1 MAEQLPRRT
10 LGNSDVSVTA
20 LGLGGAPLGDLFEEI
35 SDAQADEVVQAAY
48 QNGVRLYDSAPWYG
62 HGLSEHRIARPL
74 RWQERRDFVL
84 STKVGRVYARPVEP
98 ETFSTSPWVGGLPFE
113 LRFDY
118 SYDGVLRSYEDSLQ
132 RLGLNRVDMLV
143 IHDLDGQYHD
153 AEQLESHRRVLEQ
166 GGYRALEELKNRGE
180 TRAIGAGI
188 NDHRMMQY
196 FLDRFELDF
205 FLVAMPYTL
214 LDQTPLETDFEAC
227 RERGI
232 GIVIGAPLAS
242 GILATG
248 AVEGATYAYQRANAE
263 VLERTRSIQQVCD
276 EFQVRL
282 PAAALQFPLGHP
294 CVAAVIPGATHA
306 TIVTDNVRNL
316 LAPIPAE
323 LWEALKAKDLLVR
336 EAPVPEPGWQ
346 TRKVRIG
353 DDG

>member
-10 LGNSDVSVTA
+10 LGKTGVSVTA
-20 LGLGGAPLGDLFEEI
+20 LGLGGAPVGDLFEKV
-35 SDAQADEVVQAAY
+35 SDTRADEVVQAAY
-48 QNGVRLYDSAPWYG
+48 QSGVRLYDTAPWYG
-62 HGLSEHRIARPL
+62 HGLSEHRIGRPL
-74 RWQERRDFVL
+74 RWQDRGDFVV
-84 STKVGRVYARPVEP
+84 STKVGRVYTRPREP
-98 ETFSTSPWVGGLPFE
+98 ERFSTTPWVGGLPFE

-118 SYDGVLRSYEDSLQ
+118 SYEGVLRSYEDSLQ

-143 IHDLDGQYHD
+143 IHDLDSEYHEP
-153 AEQLESHRRVLEQ
+153 EQLALHRRALEQ
-166 GGYRALEELKNRGE
+166 GGYRALEQLKGRGE
-180 TRAIGAGI
+180 IRGIGAGI

-214 LDQTPLETDFEAC
+214 LDQSPLETDFEAC
-227 RERGI
+227 RQRGI

-248 AVEGATYAYQRANAE
+248 AVEGATYAYQPADAE
-263 VLERTRSIQQVCD
+263 ILERTRRIQQVCD
-276 EFQVRL
+276 ELEVRL
-282 PAAALQFPLGHP
+282 PAAALQFPLAHP
-294 CVAAVIPGATHA
+294 CVAAVIPGATQA

-323 LWEALKAKDLLVR
+323 LWQLLKAKGLLAR

-346 TRKVRIG
+346 EVQVG
-353 DDG
+353 DGP